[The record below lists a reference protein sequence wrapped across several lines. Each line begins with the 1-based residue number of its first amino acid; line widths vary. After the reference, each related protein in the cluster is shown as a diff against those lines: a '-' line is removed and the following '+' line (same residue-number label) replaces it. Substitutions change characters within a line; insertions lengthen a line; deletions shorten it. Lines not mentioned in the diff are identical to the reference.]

1 MKFIKI
7 TCYLMVLILLFS
19 GCAQGSMEASTT
31 QPATSQ
37 DPAYAPTD
45 PTVSPSEPAPQPTNP
60 PAPDP
65 KLDVTPKADYE
76 GIYSFFDDR
85 VNNSYIP
92 DSYEEPYDWQAL
104 TPTLGEV
111 YIDGNLLEN
120 IAEYPEDTLIRV
132 DITTGWTI
140 LAMYGPYQKDSEPHN
155 DQELKKY
162 YEDLVMQRLTDA
174 GYFVNRVGC
183 DHINYIRLVFSI
195 KNLKE
200 LDCGDDVCVCIW
212 FPQALPCF

>member
-1 MKFIKI
+1 
-7 TCYLMVLILLFS
+7 MVLILLFS

-92 DSYEEPYDWQAL
+92 DS
-104 TPTLGEV
+104 
-111 YIDGNLLEN
+111 
-120 IAEYPEDTLIRV
+120 
-132 DITTGWTI
+132 
-140 LAMYGPYQKDSEPHN
+140 
-155 DQELKKY
+155 
-162 YEDLVMQRLTDA
+162 
-174 GYFVNRVGC
+174 
-183 DHINYIRLVFSI
+183 
-195 KNLKE
+195 
-200 LDCGDDVCVCIW
+200 
-212 FPQALPCF
+212 

>member
-1 MKFIKI
+1 MKPKI
-7 TCYLMVLILLFS
+7 LLSYIIIFALLFS

-37 DPAYAPTD
+37 DPVYAPTD
-45 PTVSPSEPAPQPTNP
+45 PTVSPSEPAPQPTDP

-85 VNNSYIP
+85 ITSYSH
-92 DSYEEPYDWQAL
+92 SYEEIYRMWEHH

-120 IAEYPEDTLIRV
+120 IAEYPEDTLIWV
-132 DITTGWTI
+132 EINTIWTI
-140 LAMYGPYQKDSEPHN
+140 HAMYGPYQKDSEPHN
-155 DQELKKY
+155 DPELKKY
-162 YEDLVMQRLTDA
+162 YEELLIQRLSDA
-174 GYFVNRVGC
+174 GYFVGRVGAVNY
-183 DHINYIRLVFSI
+183 NYILLIISI
-195 KNLKE
+195 RNLKK
-200 LDCGDDVCVCIW
+200 LDCGDDLCIQIS
-212 FPQALPCF
+212 FPQYIPIY